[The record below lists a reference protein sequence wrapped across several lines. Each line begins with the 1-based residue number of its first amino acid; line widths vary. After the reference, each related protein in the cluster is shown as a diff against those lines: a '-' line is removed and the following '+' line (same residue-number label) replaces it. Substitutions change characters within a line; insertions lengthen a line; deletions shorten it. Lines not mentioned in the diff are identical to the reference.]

1 MLVSSFN
8 DKEDAKKTDNSVL
21 AVKGCL
27 IRVHVDIN
35 SLPPF
40 GSDHQI
46 FIESQ
51 FLMPVMSVIGR
62 RRSLRGRSLR
72 SLRSWD
78 GSWGRSRVWWLVS
91 CCGSPRWRRWRQARC
106 NWIIFRRFVSFYL
119 ASATLRHIESFLQ
132 RTSKVPPLF
141 QFLICSS
148 LAEAKLSFNHFQE
161 EAARPPPRFPNYPL
175 RSSATLQ
182 QWGQLMIT
190 TMIGD
195 VISSMWERTNE
206 GDIYLYTKAGMCVFV
221 CLWCNFLFV
230 YRQTLAIPILGFF
243 SSPAFVH

>member
-1 MLVSSFN
+1 MT
-8 DKEDAKKTDNSVL
+8 EDAKKTDNRVL

-106 NWIIFRRFVSFYL
+106 LIESFSGGLSHSIWRARPFDTLRASCSGHPRSRLSFNFSFVHLLPKPSCHSIIFRRRRLVPLQGSPTTLYGRARPFNNEASWWSRRWSVMWSVQCEKGRMREIYTYIVPRQECVCLFVCG
-119 ASATLRHIESFLQ
+119 AT
-132 RTSKVPPLF
+132 
-141 QFLICSS
+141 SS
-148 LAEAKLSFNHFQE
+148 LCIV
-161 EAARPPPRFPNYPL
+161 RPLRFPFL
-175 RSSATLQ
+175 
-182 QWGQLMIT
+182 
-190 TMIGD
+190 
-195 VISSMWERTNE
+195 
-206 GDIYLYTKAGMCVFV
+206 VFFHH
-221 CLWCNFLFV
+221 LHLFIKV
-230 YRQTLAIPILGFF
+230 
-243 SSPAFVH
+243 